1 MEQKIIIKHLLIIV
15 MSLVINLGYS
25 QTNKDFYTLSK
36 DGKKYKKIVGYI
48 MLDDNV
54 RKVNKN
60 ENTVYYYINQA
71 RLEYRKKDHLITI
84 CNSKDVNQLNITTLG
99 ELGKIESKELERRLQ
114 EENIK
119 KYPRPFHHKILK
131 IFLLERIDFQ
141 GFRKIEVEW
150 KYLLK

>member
-1 MEQKIIIKHLLIIV
+1 MDLQIVIKHLLIIV
-15 MSLVINLGYS
+15 MSLVIHLGYS

-48 MLDDNV
+48 ILDDNV

-60 ENTVYYYINQA
+60 ENTIYYYINQA
-71 RLEYRKKDHLITI
+71 RLEYRKKDHLIAI

-131 IFLLERIDFQ
+131 IFLLERLGCQ
-141 GFRKIEVEW
+141 GFKKIEVEW
-150 KYLLK
+150 KY